1 MLHLANAQ
9 HAIAPRV
16 RSPFP
21 SFPLFLRD
29 RKISS
34 MLQMNS
40 HELHLNKRVC
50 GNRSTFA
57 LGR

>member
-29 RKISS
+29 RKIRAVRMKDTEKVESFVA
-34 MLQMNS
+34 
-40 HELHLNKRVC
+40 KPRI
-50 GNRSTFA
+50 T
-57 LGR
+57 